1 MEIKAVPC
9 KSALNK
15 IKGDRLPFPWD
26 LNIYRGCGHG
36 CKYCY
41 ALYSHDYLEEEN
53 FYNTIYYKEN
63 IVEVL
68 RKELQSPTW
77 KKQVINFGGVTDSY
91 QPLEKKIQLM
101 PELLKL
107 MIEFEN
113 PITIS
118 TKSDLIV
125 RDIDLINELSQV
137 TEVNIALTITC
148 MDEKIRRVIEPGATP
163 SLQRFQALNELSKTN
178 ASRGVH
184 FMPIIPYLTDTDE
197 NLDEIL
203 RFSRDI
209 KVDYVLPGMLYL
221 RGKTRKMF
229 YQFYEEYDAER
240 CRRLKDILYNK
251 DKKMVYRK
259 ELYQRLHSY
268 YKKYELRQYR
278 GKQLIKEMKRDYRQ
292 IELDIE

>member
-1 MEIKAVPC
+1 MEIKAVTC

-15 IKGDRLPFPWD
+15 IKGNRLPFRWD

-41 ALYSHDYLEEEN
+41 ALYSHDYLEEDN

-107 MIEFEN
+107 MIEFQN

-137 TEVNIALTITC
+137 AEVNVALTITC

-163 SLQRFQALNELSKTN
+163 SLQRFQALNELSKTKS
-178 ASRGVH
+178 SRGVH
-184 FMPIIPYLTDTDE
+184 FMPIIPHLTDTDE
-197 NLDEIL
+197 NFDEIL

-209 KVDYVLPGMLYL
+209 KADYVLPGMLYL
-221 RGKTRKMF
+221 RGKTRKSF
-229 YQFYEEYDAER
+229 YQFYEKYDAMR
-240 CRRLKDILYNK
+240 CRKLKDILYNK
-251 DKKMVYRK
+251 EKKIEYSK
-259 ELYQRLHSY
+259 DLYQRLNSY
-268 YKKYELRQYR
+268 YKKY
-278 GKQLIKEMKRDYRQ
+278 GIKQSNSNRKIKEMKKDYRQ
-292 IELDIE
+292 IELNID